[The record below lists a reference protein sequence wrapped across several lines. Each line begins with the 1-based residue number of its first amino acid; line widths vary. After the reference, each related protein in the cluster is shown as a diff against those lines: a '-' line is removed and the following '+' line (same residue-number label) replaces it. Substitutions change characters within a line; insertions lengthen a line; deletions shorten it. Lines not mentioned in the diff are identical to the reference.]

1 MKSALLRVGSLGVV
15 MVLGWIAIANAQRG
29 EPSSDPSSTTS
40 ASQDANPLR
49 AVPSRS
55 IPPAA
60 DPFGLRKVPA
70 SSVTATSAE
79 QPASGPSLGEPDQ
92 PAHTSDGGY
101 SARPD
106 RMASRVGPRYADPIP
121 PAKTLAK
128 TSTNSE
134 PAPLRIDPFAMPANP
149 MRNSKPDRTP
159 IAKDSFGRSDEPP
172 LESEGAGL
180 PGDQQ
185 LEGAQNPQL
194 SIQKIAPKEI
204 QVGKPA
210 VFRIVVRNVGQIAAG
225 AVEVRDM
232 TPKGTKLQN
241 TTPQAN
247 RNAKG
252 EIVWTVGTLRPG
264 EQWTGTMQLM
274 PTAEGRIGSV
284 ATVHFGADAS
294 ASSMATRPQLVVE
307 TTGPDSVL
315 IGEQA
320 KLVITVSNPG
330 SGVAAGV
337 VLDERIP
344 PGLQHPAG
352 DELEYEVGDLK
363 PGETRKLELPL
374 AARRPGRSTN
384 WLTARGDGSLR
395 AESRLDIEVLAPQL
409 DVAVDG
415 PRRRYLERQAT
426 YTLSVKN
433 PGTAPA
439 KQVELAAELPAGLK
453 FVSANNAGY
462 YEESTRTVHWRLEE
476 LPAREIGSVT
486 MVTLP
491 VEAGQHAIRLRGSA
505 QKGLVAEKQQPV
517 LVEGVAAVLFQV
529 ADTADPIGLGEE
541 TTYEVRVV
549 NQGSKAASN
558 VRLTALLPPEL
569 KATAVEGPT
578 RYSAESDRITFD
590 GLAQLAPKDEAVF
603 HIRAKALR
611 AGDLRARFQLLTDD
625 LQTPVNKEES
635 TRVYADE

>member
-1 MKSALLRVGSLGVV
+1 MKSALLRIGSLGVV
-15 MVLGWIAIANAQRG
+15 IVLGWIAIANAQRG
-29 EPSSDPSSTTS
+29 DRASDEPQTTS
-40 ASQDANPLR
+40 ASQDGNPLR

-55 IPPAA
+55 IPPAT
-60 DPFGLRKVPA
+60 DPFGLQPTST
-70 SSVTATSAE
+70 SSVRTTSAE
-79 QPASGPSLGEPDQ
+79 QTSAGPSLGAPDQ
-92 PAHTSDGGY
+92 PARTSDSGY
-101 SARPD
+101 PARPD

-121 PAKTLAK
+121 PAKTSTK
-128 TSTNSE
+128 TASSGE
-134 PAPLRIDPFAMPANP
+134 PAPLQIDPFAMPANP
-149 MRNSKPDRTP
+149 MRGGKPEQEATGRDP
-159 IAKDSFGRSDEPP
+159 YHRSDEP
-172 LESEGAGL
+172 LEAEGDGL
-180 PGDQQ
+180 PGDRQ

-210 VFRIVVRNVGQIAAG
+210 VFRVVVRNVGQTAAG

-232 TPKGTKLQN
+232 VPKGTKLQN

-247 RNAKG
+247 RNGKG

-294 ASSMATRPQLVVE
+294 ASSLATRPQLVVE
-307 TTGPDSVL
+307 TAGPESVL
-315 IGEQA
+315 IGDQA

-330 SGVAAGV
+330 SGVATGV
-337 VLDERIP
+337 VLEERIP

-352 DELEYEVGDLK
+352 AELEYEVGNLK

-374 AARRPGRSTN
+374 AARQPGRSTN
-384 WLTARGDGSLR
+384 RLTARGDGSLR
-395 AESRLDIEVLAPQL
+395 AESRWDLEVLAPQL
-409 DVAVDG
+409 DVAVEG
-415 PRRRYLERQAT
+415 PKRRYLERQAT

-476 LPAREIGSVT
+476 LPAREVGSVT
-486 MVTLP
+486 LVTLP

-529 ADTADPIGLGEE
+529 ADAADPIGLGEE
-541 TTYEVRVV
+541 TTYEVRIV

-569 KATAVEGPT
+569 KPTAIDGPT
-578 RYSAESDRITFD
+578 RYNAESDRITFD
-590 GLAQLAPKDEAVF
+590 GLAQLAPKKEAVF
-603 HIRAKALR
+603 HIRTKALR